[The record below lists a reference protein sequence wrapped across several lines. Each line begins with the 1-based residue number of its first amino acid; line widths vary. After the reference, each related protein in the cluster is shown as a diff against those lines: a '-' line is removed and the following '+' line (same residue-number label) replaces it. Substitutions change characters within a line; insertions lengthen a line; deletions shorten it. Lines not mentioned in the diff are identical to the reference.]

1 MARSTTEDPIDKW
14 RFRVTVL
21 NITAGPAGLLQNA
34 IASTFLRSGFT
45 YVKLPEK
52 TTKELQY
59 RESGDP
65 EQVRKQG
72 GLTAYSDC
80 ILRRGTTENQD
91 FYRWSSLVKGDT
103 QFQSIVA
110 EVAGSVGIN
119 TSQYPV
125 SNSLSYRKDIIIDV
139 IGRSNATRKSWYLY
153 NCWVKEYKPG
163 DVNSTEEIG
172 MYEEI
177 VLACELMSELSADKS
192 ESILTELNELGSIGI
207 ASINAALNLF

>member
-1 MARSTTEDPIDKW
+1 MARSTAQDPIDKW
-14 RFRVTVL
+14 RFQVTVL
-21 NITAGPAGLLQNA
+21 NISAGPAGAIQNA

-45 YVKLPEK
+45 SVKLPEK

-72 GLTAYSDC
+72 GLTSYSDC
-80 ILRRGTTENQD
+80 ILKRGSTENQD

-119 TSQYPV
+119 TNQYPV
-125 SNSLSYRKDIIIDV
+125 SNSLTYRKDIIIDV

-153 NCWVKEYKPG
+153 NCWVKSFTPG
-163 DVNSTEEIG
+163 DLDSKEETG
-172 MYEEI
+172 MIEEI
-177 VLACELMSELSADKS
+177 VLACELMSELSANAN
-192 ESILTELNELGSIGI
+192 ESILTELNEAGSVAIGT
-207 ASINAALNLF
+207 INAALNIF